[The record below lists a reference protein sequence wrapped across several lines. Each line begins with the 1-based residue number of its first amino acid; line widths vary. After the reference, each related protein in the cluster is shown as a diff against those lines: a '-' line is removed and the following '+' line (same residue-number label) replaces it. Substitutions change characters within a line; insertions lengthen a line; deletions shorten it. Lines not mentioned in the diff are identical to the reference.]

1 MLPNIVFK
9 HKFDTKNINKKLK
22 IIKILELKFTFKTI
36 I

>member
-9 HKFDTKNINKKLK
+9 HNFDTKNINKKLK
-22 IIKILELKFTFKTI
+22 LIKILELNFRFKTI